1 VAATAPAAA
10 TIAAPED
17 AVAAV
22 ADVAIIRRLLLL
34 PGSCVLQIENKTIN
48 YLALKYKIHKKWE
61 INEIIDDHTS
71 CHNSEE
77 PEY

>member
-1 VAATAPAAA
+1 MHVHILLRLPLLLPSCALLSWRVAATAPAAA

-48 YLALKYKIHKKWE
+48 YLALKFKIH
-61 INEIIDDHTS
+61 
-71 CHNSEE
+71 
-77 PEY
+77 